1 MIALD
6 TNVIT
11 GLWLENDPFSLKA
24 QEALEQA
31 HQTHALVISP
41 VVYAELLATP
51 GKSRVWLDGFLEDV
65 GIRVDWHI
73 SETMWLEAGQAF
85 AAYAERRRKERKAQP
100 RRILADFVIAAHAKH
115 VAALLTADLWY
126 KTIFPSLNVVMVK

>member
-11 GLWLENDPFSLKA
+11 GLWLENDPFSFKA
-24 QEALEQA
+24 QKALEQA

-41 VVYAELLATP
+41 VVYTELLATP
-51 GKSRVWLDGFLEDV
+51 GKSRIWLDSFLEDV
-65 GIRVDWHI
+65 GIRVDWEI
-73 SETMWLEAGQAF
+73 SEAMWLAAGQAF
-85 AAYAERRRKERKAQP
+85 ADYTERRRKEGKEQP
-100 RRILADFVIAAHAKH
+100 RRILADFLIAAHAKN

-126 KTIFPSLNVVMVK
+126 KTIFPSLSVVVVK

>member
-24 QEALEQA
+24 QEALEEA

-65 GIRVDWHI
+65 GIRIDWQI
-73 SETMWLEAGQAF
+73 SEAMWLEAGQAF
-85 AAYAERRRKERKAQP
+85 AAYAERRRKEHKAQP

-115 VAALLTADLWY
+115 IGSLLTADAWY
-126 KTIFPSLNVVMVK
+126 QTTFPSLKLHSVK